1 MIQFCK
7 RLYFYIVAVD
17 DVDLDLKSKFNR
29 KASTVRTVEDVQ
41 QPFLKQCLEDSF
53 KRCDF

>member
-29 KASTVRTVEDVQ
+29 KASTVRTVKDVQ
-41 QPFLKQCLEDSF
+41 QPFLKQCLEESF
-53 KRCDF
+53 E